1 MKRRVDEIAYS
12 TARAGTTP
20 AHHRIITSPQHTNNN
35 NNNNSPA
42 ATQIQYQIAMKNDGG
57 PPANLVNQPPQSIQY
72 TSKLLMFIKKKFR
85 FINNYLIIY
94 FLCIL

>member
-35 NNNNSPA
+35 NNNSPA

-57 PPANLVNQPPQSIQY
+57 SPANLVNQPPQSIQY
-72 TSKLLMFIKKKFR
+72 TSKLLMFIKT
-85 FINNYLIIY
+85 YSGLLIII
-94 FLCIL
+94 FLFLLCL